1 MQTGIRI
8 PKEEDI
14 SDESLK
20 QELRGQI
27 GSFYITKRK
36 NYTAVAKIISVK
48 LPVTILTEIEELI
61 EKGYYQ
67 NVSDFLREA
76 ARRLLVEYKEKGIL
90 SPRPKP
96 EPGVR

>member
-8 PKEEDI
+8 SKESGI
-14 SDESLK
+14 SDE
-20 QELRGQI
+20 QLRGQV
-27 GSFYITKRK
+27 GSLYITRRK
-36 NYTAVAKIISVK
+36 NYTAVTKVISAKVPITV
-48 LPVTILTEIEELI
+48 LRDIEELV

-67 NVSDFLREA
+67 NVSDFVREA
-76 ARRLLVEYKEKGIL
+76 IRRLLVEYKAKGTL

>member
-14 SDESLK
+14 SDEPLK

-36 NYTAVAKIISVK
+36 NYTAITKVISAKVPVSV
-48 LPVTILTEIEELI
+48 LREIEELV
-61 EKGYYQ
+61 EMGYYQ
-67 NVSDFLREA
+67 NVSDFVREA
-76 ARRLLVEYKEKGIL
+76 IRRLLVEYKAKGIL
-90 SPRPKP
+90 SKEPKP

>member
-1 MQTGIRI
+1 MQTGIQVS
-8 PKEEDI
+8 EEGGI
-14 SDESLK
+14 SDE
-20 QELRGQI
+20 QLRGQV
-27 GSFYITKRK
+27 GSLYITRRK
-36 NYTAVAKIISVK
+36 NYTAVTKVISVK
-48 LPVTILTEIEELI
+48 LPVTVLRDVEELI

-90 SPRPKP
+90 SPKPKP